1 MIKNR
6 FKIIWIFTVLVGFS
20 LACESLS
27 AIRQDYDEVRSTAD
41 AAATQVNQIITQAKG
56 IATEIG
62 ESSAVETV
70 KAFATQEGPQVIAT
84 GEALATKAAE
94 EGYLET
100 AEALVTQGAE
110 ELLPTVQAAATEYLF
125 PSSPPDDVPIIT
137 IGEVTNLFANQHTV
151 SYFVQLDVPVVVNFY
166 QRLMP
171 ELGWTD
177 ESNSELIKER
187 AAVLKFTKLDRVANI
202 TLTTD
207 PINQQTVVF
216 ITITNQ

>member
-41 AAATQVNQIITQAKG
+41 TAATQVNQIITQAKG

-100 AEALVTQGAE
+100 AEALVTQGSK

-177 ESNSELIKER
+177 ESDRELIKER
-187 AAVLKFTKLDRVANI
+187 AAVLKFSKPDRAANI